1 MKITTNGVAM
11 LLMSVLVVLKLMGFI
26 DISWWFV
33 FLPVLVFPALIVVI
47 MLVLSVVALVLNL
60 SK

>member
-1 MKITTNGVAM
+1 MKITINSVAM

-26 DISWWFV
+26 DISWWLV

>member
-1 MKITTNGVAM
+1 MTVSLSNITVLIVAV
-11 LLMSVLVVLKLMGFI
+11 LLTLKLMGTI
-26 DISWWFV
+26 SISWWLV